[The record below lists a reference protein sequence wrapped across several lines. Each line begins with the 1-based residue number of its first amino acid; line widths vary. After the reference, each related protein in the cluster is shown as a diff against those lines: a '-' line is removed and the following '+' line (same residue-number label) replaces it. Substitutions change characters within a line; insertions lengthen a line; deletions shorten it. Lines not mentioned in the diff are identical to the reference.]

1 MKNDTDWQSFGLG
14 IIAIAIIGLVFF
26 ALFHEIGQAPWPF
39 ISILLALVG
48 AFITFAGNLHIQTRN
63 EQKPKKI
70 EIYDRLIKFFFD
82 TILANKIGK
91 KPKSEDELIKG
102 FSDMTPDLVL
112 WASDDVLNLYIEFRK
127 ILTNDPRM
135 NLNDSIKLCEKMLLE
150 IRKDLGHQNN
160 NINELSILGTFVNDT
175 YKLSE

>member
-14 IIAIAIIGLVFF
+14 IIAIAIIGLVCF

-102 FSDMTPDLVL
+102 FADMTPDLVL
-112 WASDDVLNLYIEFRK
+112 WASDDVLNLYITFRQ
-127 ILTNDPRM
+127 ISTYDPQINPTNPIV
-135 NLNDSIKLCEKMLLE
+135 LFGKMLIA
-150 IRKDLGHQNN
+150 IRKDLGHQNS